1 MMDPAPDNR
10 RTGDNCVCT
19 WSAWITW
26 ITTTLGLAAGAASYH
41 LCEPLHVS
49 QSTVLCLDVLSENEK
64 NGIAHR
70 AAS

>member
-19 WSAWITW
+19 WSAWIT
-26 ITTTLGLAAGAASYH
+26 TTLGLAAGAASYR

-49 QSTVLCLDVLSENEK
+49 QSTVLCLDALS
-64 NGIAHR
+64 
-70 AAS
+70 